1 MEVVEEIIRY
11 NMLFINSGGDKGA
24 VVQKLKEIRRD
35 ILDGDLKTNNSW
47 DDPLNSDLIDAVKNT
62 KHIYE

>member
-1 MEVVEEIIRY
+1 
-11 NMLFINSGGDKGA
+11 MLFINSGGDKGA

-47 DDPLNSDLIDAVKNT
+47 DDPLNSDFLEDLKNT
-62 KHIYE
+62 KNIYE